1 MERILINTDRQECA
15 LCIGRSY
22 QKNKDKIAKRLGG
35 GYSYTGVIE
44 IVYYETRNKDALYGR
59 ADRAL

>member
-35 GYSYTGVIE
+35 GYSYTGVIKV
-44 IVYYETRNKDALYGR
+44 VYYETRNKDALYGR

>member
-1 MERILINTDRQECA
+1 MERILINTDRQGCA

-22 QKNKDKIAKRLGG
+22 QKNKDKIAKRLSG

-44 IVYYETRNKDALYGR
+44 IVRYEDIQDISVSERSE
-59 ADRAL
+59 

>member
-22 QKNKDKIAKRLGG
+22 QKNKDKIAKKLGG
-35 GYSYTGVIE
+35 GYLYTDVME
-44 IVYYETRNKDALYGR
+44 IVRYER
-59 ADRAL
+59 AEADNSRQL

>member
-22 QKNKDKIAKRLGG
+22 QKNKDKDKIAKRLGGG

-44 IVYYETRNKDALYGR
+44 IVRYEADNNGR
-59 ADRAL
+59 PPQ

>member
-1 MERILINTDRQECA
+1 MINTDRQECA

-35 GYSYTGVIE
+35 GGGYSYTGVME

>member
-1 MERILINTDRQECA
+1 MINTDRQECA

-35 GYSYTGVIE
+35 GWNHYPGVIE

-59 ADRAL
+59 TDRAL

>member
-1 MERILINTDRQECA
+1 MERILINTDKQGCA
-15 LCIGRSY
+15 FCLGRSY

-44 IVYYETRNKDALYGR
+44 IVRYDKSKCNH
-59 ADRAL
+59 

>member
-1 MERILINTDRQECA
+1 MERILINTDRQGCA

-44 IVYYETRNKDALYGR
+44 IVRYDKSKRNH
-59 ADRAL
+59 

>member
-22 QKNKDKIAKRLGG
+22 QKNKNKIAKRLGG

-44 IVYYETRNKDALYGR
+44 IVRYEGIQDISIPERR
-59 ADRAL
+59 Q

>member
-1 MERILINTDRQECA
+1 MINTDRQECA

-35 GYSYTGVIE
+35 GVFIYRSNGDSI
-44 IVYYETRNKDALYGR
+44 L
-59 ADRAL
+59 

>member
-1 MERILINTDRQECA
+1 M
-15 LCIGRSY
+15 
-22 QKNKDKIAKRLGG
+22 RLVHREELPEEQGQDCEAVRG

-44 IVYYETRNKDALYGR
+44 VVYYETRNKDALYGR

>member
-1 MERILINTDRQECA
+1 MINTDRQECA

-22 QKNKDKIAKRLGG
+22 QKNKDKIAKRLWG

-44 IVYYETRNKDALYGR
+44 IVRYEGIQDISIPERR
-59 ADRAL
+59 Q

>member
-1 MERILINTDRQECA
+1 MRRVHVERKPINTDRQGCA

-22 QKNKDKIAKRLGG
+22 QKNKDKIAKRLSG

-44 IVYYETRNKDALYGR
+44 IVRYE
-59 ADRAL
+59 ADNNDRIPQ

>member
-1 MERILINTDRQECA
+1 MERILINTDRQGCA
-15 LCIGRSY
+15 FCLGRSY

-44 IVYYETRNKDALYGR
+44 IVRYE
-59 ADRAL
+59 ADNNDRPPQ

>member
-35 GYSYTGVIE
+35 GGVFI
-44 IVYYETRNKDALYGR
+44 YRSN
-59 ADRAL
+59 

>member
-1 MERILINTDRQECA
+1 MINTDRQECA

-35 GYSYTGVIE
+35 GGYSYTGVIE
-44 IVYYETRNKDALYGR
+44 IVRYEADNNGR
-59 ADRAL
+59 TPQ

>member
-22 QKNKDKIAKRLGG
+22 QKNKDKIAKRLSG
-35 GYSYTGVIE
+35 GYSYTGVME
-44 IVYYETRNKDALYGR
+44 IVRYEKSKTDNSG
-59 ADRAL
+59 